1 MRSHTSFL
9 LACCL
14 LAPASVAWAQPVPSP
29 AVEELRPLD
38 MRTSDLLPV
47 DAFVAD
53 STVLSTSLFG
63 IQYGLQQSAQFEQL
77 MQSQGRGGQYVR
89 KAGGLYA
96 MFPASTYQPTASG
109 YVPTIPPGTVF
120 HIGGLPPSQTQ
131 QGSNVQDPSRM
142 ATGMRAHRN
151 DHRDLDGVPSSPQV
165 NAPAVEDPVVE
176 TVEVRFIVD
185 EAYRR
190 RTIQSLVWR
199 SIDRSGATA
208 DQAARG
214 SSSSESK

>member
-1 MRSHTSFL
+1 MRSHPSFL
-9 LACCL
+9 LAFCL
-14 LAPASVAWAQPVPSP
+14 LAPAGVAWSQPSPSP

-38 MRTSDLLPV
+38 MRTTDMVPV
-47 DAFVAD
+47 DAFVGD

-77 MQSQGRGGQYVR
+77 MQSQIHGGQYVR
-89 KAGGLYA
+89 RAGGLYA

-120 HIGGLPPSQTQ
+120 HIGGLPPTQ
-131 QGSNVQDPSRM
+131 AQGPSVQDPSRM
-142 ATGMRAHRN
+142 SSDRHSHRN
-151 DHRDLDGVPSSPQV
+151 DYRDLEGVASSPIV
-165 NAPAVEDPVVE
+165 NVPVVPDAE
-176 TVEVRFIVD
+176 EESVEIRFIAD

-199 SIDRSGATA
+199 SIDRSKPTV

>member
-14 LAPASVAWAQPVPSP
+14 LTPASVAWAQPVPSP

-38 MRTSDLLPV
+38 MRTPDLLPV

-77 MQSQGRGGQYVR
+77 MQSQGHGGQYVR
-89 KAGGLYA
+89 RAGGL
-96 MFPASTYQPTASG
+96 
-109 YVPTIPPGTVF
+109 
-120 HIGGLPPSQTQ
+120 
-131 QGSNVQDPSRM
+131 
-142 ATGMRAHRN
+142 RAHRN
-151 DHRDLDGVPSSPQV
+151 DHRDLEGVPSSPLV
-165 NAPAVEDPVVE
+165 NAPAVEDSVVE
-176 TVEVRFIVD
+176 TVEIRFIVD

-199 SIDRSGATA
+199 SIDRSGATT

>member
-1 MRSHTSFL
+1 
-9 LACCL
+9 
-14 LAPASVAWAQPVPSP
+14 
-29 AVEELRPLD
+29 
-38 MRTSDLLPV
+38 
-47 DAFVAD
+47 
-53 STVLSTSLFG
+53 
-63 IQYGLQQSAQFEQL
+63 
-77 MQSQGRGGQYVR
+77 
-89 KAGGLYA
+89 
-96 MFPASTYQPTASG
+96 
-109 YVPTIPPGTVF
+109 
-120 HIGGLPPSQTQ
+120 
-131 QGSNVQDPSRM
+131 M